1 MDYEKKYNEAIE
13 RMRKMLGPWRELAYN
28 GKSFLQDLES
38 IFHELRESEDERMM
52 KNIRLAIL
60 SVEDAFWRTHG
71 LTAKEAISYLE
82 KQKELTP
89 ADGWDYADKRMS
101 HPLYL
106 EGFEAGR
113 AVEREASEKKPDWS
127 EEDKDKV
134 AQYLHDRDGGM
145 LWSKATEITSDILD
159 ILRPQPAEWSEED
172 EKMIWDIVAVL
183 EADIVEN
190 KKKFP
195 YALSLHEQ
203 YKKMVAWLKSLRP
216 QSHWKPSEEQM
227 KALEKT
233 IYITNYGCNPDRINA
248 LSSLYGQLK
257 KL

>member
-1 MDYEKKYNEAIE
+1 MITKEYLQKELATRIKGIKPGVETTTDLVIGEMKSILVLVDALPDYEKKYNNALDW
-13 RMRKMLGPWRELAYN
+13 MRGVYPTLTGSAKEDAEHFFP
-28 GKSFLQDLES
+28 
-38 IFHELRESEDERMM
+38 ELRESEDER
-52 KNIRLAIL
+52 IRKKCMDFIRKWSSKEDRDECLA
-60 SVEDAFWRTHG
+60 
-71 LTAKEAISYLE
+71 YLE

-216 QSHWKPSEEQM
+216 QLHWKPSQEQ
-227 KALEKT
+227 
-233 IYITNYGCNPDRINA
+233 I
-248 LSSLYGQLK
+248 
-257 KL
+257 